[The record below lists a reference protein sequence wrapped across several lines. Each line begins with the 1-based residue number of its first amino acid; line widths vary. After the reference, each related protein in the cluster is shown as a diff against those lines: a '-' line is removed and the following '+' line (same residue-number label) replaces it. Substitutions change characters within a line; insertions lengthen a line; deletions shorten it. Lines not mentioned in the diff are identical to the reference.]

1 MEDTQAHAW
10 APLLKAFAHP
20 TRLMILRQLLGRTT
34 CVNDMTELL
43 DRPQPN
49 ISQHLMALRET
60 GLVGF
65 YREGVSRCYYLDRPE
80 LVRGLF
86 DLLLQED
93 GRATETGGTGRTKRK
108 TGRKAK
114 SSAGNGSWPA
124 PVVASTQDGA

>member
-1 MEDTQAHAW
+1 MEDKQAHAW
-10 APLLKAFAHP
+10 GRRMKAFAHP
-20 TRLMILRQLLGRTT
+20 TRLMILRQLLGGTT

-49 ISQHLMALRET
+49 VSQHLMALRKN

-65 YREGVSRCYYLDRPE
+65 YREGVSRCYYLARPE

-93 GRATETGGTGRTKRK
+93 DRAPETGRSGRTKRK
-108 TGRKAK
+108 PGRKAK
-114 SSAGNGSWPA
+114 
-124 PVVASTQDGA
+124 ASTGPGS